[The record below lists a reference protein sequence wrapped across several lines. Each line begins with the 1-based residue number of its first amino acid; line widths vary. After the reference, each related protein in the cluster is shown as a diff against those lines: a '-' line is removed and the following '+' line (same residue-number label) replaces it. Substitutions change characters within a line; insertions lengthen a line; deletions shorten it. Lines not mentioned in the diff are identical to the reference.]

1 LLVIADS
8 KVLSGSVMNIYQV
21 THSSGNHGLALAWAS
36 KIIGFPCTVI
46 VPKGTPPCKIE
57 AVKNLG
63 AELIESYP
71 SVTGRWVNYTRLTV

>member
-8 KVLSGSVMNIYQV
+8 KVLSGSVVNIYQV

-71 SVTGRWVNYTRLTV
+71 SVTGR